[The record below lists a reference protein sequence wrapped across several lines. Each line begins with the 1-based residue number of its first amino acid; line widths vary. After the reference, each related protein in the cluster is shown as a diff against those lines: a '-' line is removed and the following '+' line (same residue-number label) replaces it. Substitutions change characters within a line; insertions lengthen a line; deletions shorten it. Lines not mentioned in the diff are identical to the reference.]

1 VINEYVT
8 FVKAHNIDIHV
19 GIVGFLITVLGFGAT
34 LVKIYKLNKNSRELA
49 FEIKRTREAMVT
61 IDIVRDLSGA
71 MELLKAVRDKLI
83 SNQVGDVP
91 SQLMNL
97 RLALIKI
104 RDTHPDVDQA
114 FNLSVQ
120 KLITD
125 LQSLESSMLGTLISS
140 NDYSTRRQQRDLK
153 TLAGCLNDLQT
164 FLVRTQTLAASPK

>member
-1 VINEYVT
+1 MIDEYVT
-8 FVKAHNIDIHV
+8 FVKTHNIDIHV
-19 GIVGFLITVLGFGAT
+19 GIVGFLLTIFGFIAT
-34 LVKIYKLNKNSRELA
+34 LVKIYKLNQNSAKLA
-49 FEIKRTREAMVT
+49 TEIKRTREAMVT
-61 IDIVRDLSGA
+61 IDIVRDLSSA

-83 SNQVGDVP
+83 LNQVGDVP

-104 RDTHPDVDQA
+104 RDTHPDVDQS
-114 FNLSVQ
+114 FNLNVQ

-125 LQSLESSMLGTLISS
+125 LQSLETSMLGTLISS
-140 NDYSTRRQQRDLK
+140 TEYGIRRQQRDLK